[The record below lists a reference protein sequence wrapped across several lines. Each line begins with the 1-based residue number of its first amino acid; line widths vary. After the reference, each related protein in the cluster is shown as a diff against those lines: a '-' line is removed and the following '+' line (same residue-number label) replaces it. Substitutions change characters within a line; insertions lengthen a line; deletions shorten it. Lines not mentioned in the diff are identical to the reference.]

1 MVLFLILAAWA
12 LVVILVLGLCLAA
25 RRGDVAQWPAAE
37 RAQVPT
43 GAIAVEARHLGL
55 AASRDELA
63 ALEGRA
69 GPPARI
75 STAA

>member
-12 LVVILVLGLCLAA
+12 LVVIMVLGLCLAA

-37 RAQVPT
+37 RGQVPT
-43 GAIAVEARHLGL
+43 GAFAVETPNLGL

-63 ALEGRA
+63 ALEGAA
-69 GPPARI
+69 GSPARI